1 MTADLEARVENAVSR
16 ALADAGW
23 YTPLSIRGQVAKAVM
38 AVIEGQ
44 GGEPRGTGCCKDDGI
59 DCVSCMT
66 GRCTECRECVH
77 YDDSRDDRDD
87 EEEENEP

>member
-38 AVIEGQ
+38 AVIAEQ
-44 GGEPRGTGCCKDDGI
+44 DDDFETG
-59 DCVSCMT
+59 
-66 GRCTECRECVH
+66 
-77 YDDSRDDRDD
+77 D
-87 EEEENEP
+87 EEEGGE